1 MTDKTGDASFALAQ
15 SRRLDALLRREA
27 ETQGGQLPFDR
38 FMELALYAP
47 ELGYYTGGARKFG
60 PEGDFITAPLLSPLF
75 GRTLARQCAQVL
87 EVLAGGEILELGAG
101 TGDLAVDLLEGLR
114 AEAQLLER
122 YLILE
127 ISPELRDR
135 QRSRIAQRAPH
146 LLEKVHW
153 LDRLPPR
160 FRGLILGNEVVDA
173 LPVHRFCIGE
183 GGEVLEVFARP
194 LPESWEDVLDQ
205 PISPGLEESVRAL
218 QAQGFVREPGY
229 CSEIHLRFAPWMRAL
244 SESLAQGMIL
254 LIDYG
259 YPRAA
264 YYHPSRSQ
272 GTLLCHARHQAHE
285 NPYLYPGL
293 QDISAQVDF
302 SALADAGQS
311 AGLYLAGFTT
321 QAHFLLGCGLDENLG
336 EALAAG
342 ADPNVLLGAKQLLLP
357 TGMGERFQVIAFT
370 RGLDPALTWRGFG
383 LRDLRGRLGQGANRQ
398 MG

>member
-1 MTDKTGDASFALAQ
+1 MTDRTGEESLALTL

-27 ETQGGQLPFDR
+27 ETQGGRLPFDR

-47 ELGYYTGGARKFG
+47 GLGYYTGGAQKFG

-87 EVLAGGEILELGAG
+87 EVLTGGEILELGAG
-101 TGDLAVDLLEGLR
+101 TGDLAVDLLEGLG
-114 AEAQLLER
+114 AEAQLPER

-127 ISPELRDR
+127 TSAELRAR
-135 QRSRIAQRAPH
+135 QQVNIAQRAPH

-153 LDRLPPR
+153 LDGLPAH
-160 FRGLILGNEVVDA
+160 FRGLILGNEVADA

-183 GGEVLEVFARP
+183 KGQVLEVFARP

-205 PISPGLEESVRAL
+205 PISPGLEKSVQAL
-218 QAQGFVREPGY
+218 QAQGLAREQGY
-229 CSEIHLRFAPWMRAL
+229 CSEINLRLAPWIRAL

-264 YYHPSRSQ
+264 YYHPSRSR

-285 NPYLYPGL
+285 NPYLHPGL

-302 SALADAGQS
+302 SALADAGRS
-311 AGLYLAGFTT
+311 AELHLAGFTT
-321 QAHFLLGCGLDENLG
+321 QAHFLLGCGLDEYLS
-336 EALAAG
+336 EAIAANR
-342 ADPNVLLGAKQLLLP
+342 DPNLLLRAKQLLLP

-370 RGLDPALTWRGFG
+370 RGLAPDRIWQGFS
-383 LRDLRGRLGQGANRQ
+383 LRDLRGRLG
-398 MG
+398 